1 MSCVVR
7 SCEDSK
13 LPRGFMRRSR
23 SGLTLL
29 LIGEIQADDALQNS
43 PILGGQKDKDKPQP
57 DPDAEDFLK
66 CKLGDAKWKTF
77 YARLSERRL
86 ASSRLRKDSEE
97 ESPGAVSV
105 YLFLLKVEC
114 VKEVLRTLV
123 P

>member
-1 MSCVVR
+1 MQS
-7 SCEDSK
+7 
-13 LPRGFMRRSR
+13 
-23 SGLTLL
+23 
-29 LIGEIQADDALQNS
+29 S

-86 ASSRLRKDSEE
+86 ASSRMRKDSEE
-97 ESPGAVSV
+97 ESSGAVSV

>member
-1 MSCVVR
+1 MY
-7 SCEDSK
+7 
-13 LPRGFMRRSR
+13 
-23 SGLTLL
+23 T
-29 LIGEIQADDALQNS
+29 DDALQSS
-43 PILGGQKDKDKPQP
+43 PTLGGPKDKDKPQP

-86 ASSRLRKDSEE
+86 ASSRLRKDSDE
-97 ESPGAVSV
+97 ESSGAVSV